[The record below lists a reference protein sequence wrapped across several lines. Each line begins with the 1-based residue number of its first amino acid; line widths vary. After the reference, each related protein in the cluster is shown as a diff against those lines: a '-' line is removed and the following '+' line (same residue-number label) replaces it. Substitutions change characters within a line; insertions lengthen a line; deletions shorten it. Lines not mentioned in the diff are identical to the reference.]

1 MADLKIVEKTP
12 EEPKKLG
19 WKVTEVVMNDIISRL
34 HKAKVIAEP
43 QMKFIYNDRGVMKSV
58 FDAHMTDPEIDIL
71 RKTKPD
77 MFLMIMSVHSMG
89 AGMMVI
95 YTQKEKGKTL
105 GHFTDEEVADMISL
119 FKAYDVYQ
127 LACQKVGAEPGSQIK
142 NYLDT
147 VAKQGAFLARREAG
161 EQVYEEEVLKDFA
174 QAMFNLGV
182 TIALG

>member
-1 MADLKIVEKTP
+1 MADLKIVEKKP
-12 EEPKKLG
+12 EEPTKMG

-43 QMKFIYNDRGVMKSV
+43 QMKFIYNDRGIMESV
-58 FDAHMTDPEIDIL
+58 FNSHMSDPEIDII

-77 MFLMIMSVHSMG
+77 MFLMIMSVHSLG

-95 YTQKEKGKTL
+95 LNQKQKGKTL
-105 GHFTDEEVADMISL
+105 GHFTEDEVADLINM
-119 FKAYDVYQ
+119 FKAYDAYQ
-127 LACQKVGAEPGSQIK
+127 LACQNLNLEPGSPMK
-142 NYLDT
+142 KYLDT
-147 VAKQGAFLARREAG
+147 VAQQGAFLARREAG
-161 EQVYEEEVLKDFA
+161 EQIYDEEVLKDFA